1 MILKRNLFSM
11 IIIGLLVAALVFAI
25 GLFVFFMLQDTKIGK
40 EIMTKSGTI
49 DGFVKKSKMPLTENS
64 VSFLEDERNKLK
76 SAYSRLK
83 LALTSPL
90 SEEVPPE
97 GMDSLQ
103 FKDKLI
109 QTQKKLREEAK
120 DFSLVL
126 PDSLGFT
133 KYETELS
140 DSVEI
145 PYLIKRLKVLEELI
159 YLMTLTGVA
168 SLDEISF
175 IGEDVKK
182 EEAHAQA
189 ILPVP
194 NTENMAEALPLP
206 SEPEKTKI
214 YEEIT
219 VSFKITCTY
228 SKLMDF
234 LYRLKVSPFIFVV
247 DDLDINKTKDVLDKD
262 QAAESRLQAAFLVKA
277 ELIN

>member
-1 MILKRNLFSM
+1 MILKRNLFSVVV
-11 IIIGLLVAALVFAI
+11 IGILAAALVFAI
-25 GLFVFFMLQDTKIGK
+25 GLFVFFMLQDAKIGK
-40 EIMTKSGTI
+40 EIMTTSGTI

-97 GMDSLQ
+97 SMDSLQ
-103 FKDKLI
+103 FKEKLI

-120 DFSLVL
+120 DFSLGL

-140 DSVEI
+140 DSMEI

-159 YLMTLTGVA
+159 YLMTLTGVV

-182 EEAHAQA
+182 EEAHAQVM
-189 ILPVP
+189 PPMP
-194 NTENMAEALPLP
+194 NAGNIAEALPLP
-206 SEPEKTKI
+206 PEPGKTKI
-214 YEEIT
+214 YEEIA